1 MARARLHLICGNC
14 GCNSMWK
21 YRIDPQGHDIDG
33 QLCPAVFLI
42 CGNCHTLHDIADY
55 ATEQPSLPVMPAS
68 ALDAPGSGI

>member
-14 GCNSMWK
+14 GYNSLWK

-33 QLCPAVFLI
+33 LLCPAVFLT

-55 ATEQPSLPVMPAS
+55 ATEQPSLPEMPAS